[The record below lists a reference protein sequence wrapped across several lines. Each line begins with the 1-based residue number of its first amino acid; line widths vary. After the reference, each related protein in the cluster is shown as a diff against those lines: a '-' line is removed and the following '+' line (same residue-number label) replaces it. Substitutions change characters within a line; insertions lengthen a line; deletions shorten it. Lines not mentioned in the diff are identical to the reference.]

1 MRFAFLA
8 AAVLAL
14 PTSAQAATI
23 IQIKNSTVFLGFERF
38 DPTLGHL
45 DSATFDITV
54 NSKRSYYTITNQP
67 AGATFPAQIG
77 WVIDGFVRIDLPIAG
92 QGYQTSLVPT
102 HGSGSELAQFNAF
115 FNTSAQG
122 AATFNIDTS
131 LVLFDPV
138 TNYGPLSWRPYDD
151 GLVDAS
157 LDTTFTM
164 NPVLNFYSGLS
175 CESGGR
181 RGAEDCVQAR
191 MTLTYNYTPVPEP
204 ATWAMMLM
212 GFGLAGTAMRRRS
225 LGYLVAA

>member
-1 MRFAFLA
+1 MRVALLA

-14 PTSAQAATI
+14 PMPAMSATI
-23 IQIKNSTVFLGFERF
+23 VQTKQSMTFLGFARF
-38 DPTLGHL
+38 DPTRGHL

-54 NSKRSYYTITNQP
+54 NSKRSYYTITDQP
-67 AGATFPAQIG
+67 PGATFPAQIG
-77 WVIDGFVRIDLPIAG
+77 WLIDGNVRIDLPIAG
-92 QGYQTSLVPT
+92 QGYKTSLVPT
-102 HGSGSELAQFNAF
+102 HGSGSELVPLNTF

-122 AATFNIDTS
+122 AASFNIDTS

-181 RGAEDCVQAR
+181 TGAENCVQAR

-204 ATWAMMLM
+204 LTWVMMVA
-212 GFGLAGTAMRRRS
+212 GFGILGEAMRSRHQWRFAS
-225 LGYLVAA
+225 